1 MGEAKGAIV
10 YNEPHSEPFRRKEA
24 RVADSLGWRKKFA
37 VLVPSTNTSVQP
49 EFDAMRPPG
58 VTNHISRIRIPNI
71 PLRDDADFQRLIDLI
86 AAAQDEAVDSAM
98 SCEPDR
104 LVLGISAET
113 FWDGLKASRE
123 LKQRLEDRTRLPV
136 SMGSEACDAAFK
148 VLGIRRIAVV
158 TPYQPVGDRNV
169 VRFFEEA
176 GFEVRRIKGLCCDS
190 PVHIAHV
197 SEAQLRDALVELDG
211 DDIDGLVQVG
221 TNLAMARLAGSA
233 GLWLKRHVVAINTAI
248 YWHALRSSGIED
260 RVAGFGPLLE
270 RH

>member
-1 MGEAKGAIV
+1 MT
-10 YNEPHSEPFRRKEA
+10 
-24 RVADSLGWRKKFA
+24 DSLGWRQKFA

-49 EFDAMRPPG
+49 EFDDMRPPG

-71 PLRDDADFQRLIDLI
+71 PLHTDADFDRLIALI
-86 AAAQDEAVDSAM
+86 AEAQDEAVDSAM

-113 FWDGLKASRE
+113 FWDGLAASRR
-123 LKQRLEDRTRLPV
+123 LKAQLHERTGLPI
-136 SMGSEACDAAFK
+136 SMGSEACEAAFQT
-148 VLGIRRIAVV
+148 LGVRKIAVV

-176 GFEVRRIKGLCCDS
+176 GFEVKRIKGLRCES
-190 PVHIAHV
+190 PVKIAHV
-197 SEAQLRDALVELDG
+197 SEAQLRDALIELDG

-221 TNLAMARLAGSA
+221 TNLSMARLAGHA
-233 GLWLKRHVVAINTAI
+233 ETWLAKPVVAINTAI
-248 YWHALRSSGIED
+248 YWHALRQSGVTD
-260 RVAGFGPLLE
+260 RISGFGSLLE

>member
-1 MGEAKGAIV
+1 MT
-10 YNEPHSEPFRRKEA
+10 
-24 RVADSLGWRKKFA
+24 DSLGWRQKFA

-58 VTNHISRIRIPNI
+58 VTNHISRIKIPNM
-71 PLRDDADFQRLIDLI
+71 PLHSDADFQKLIEVI
-86 AAAQDEAVDSAM
+86 AAAQDEAVDSVM

-123 LKQRLEDRTRLPV
+123 LKTQLAERTGLPI

-148 VLGIRRIAVV
+148 TLGIKTISVI
-158 TPYQPVGDRNV
+158 TPYQEVGDRNV
-169 VRFFEEA
+169 QRFFEES
-176 GFEVRRIKGLCCDS
+176 GYKVKRIKGLKCES

-197 SEAQLRDALVELDG
+197 QESELRDALQEVDG
-211 DDIDGLVQVG
+211 DDIDGIIQVG
-221 TNLAMARLAGSA
+221 TNLAMARLAPQA
-233 GLWLKRHVVAINTAI
+233 ELWLRKPVVAINTAI
-248 YWHALRSSGIED
+248 FWHALRASGIED
-260 RVAGFGPLLE
+260 KVSGFGPLLE

>member
-1 MGEAKGAIV
+1 M
-10 YNEPHSEPFRRKEA
+10 P
-24 RVADSLGWRKKFA
+24 DSLGWRQKFA

-49 EFDAMRPPG
+49 EFDAMRPVG

-71 PLRDDADFQRLIDLI
+71 PLHTDEDFKRLIELI
-86 AAAQDEAVDSAM
+86 AGAQDEAVDAVM

-113 FWDGLKASRE
+113 FWDGLQASCD
-123 LKQRLEDRTRLPV
+123 LKKHLEDRTKLPV
-136 SMGSEACDAAFK
+136 SMGSEACAAAFQA
-148 VLGIRRIAVV
+148 LGMKRIAIV

-169 VRFFEEA
+169 ARFFEES
-176 GFEVRRIKGLCCDS
+176 GYEVRRIKGLRCES

-197 SEAQLRDALVELDG
+197 TEAQLRDALLELDG

-233 GLWLKRHVVAINTAI
+233 AQWMRRPVVAINTAI
-248 YWHALRSSGIED
+248 YWHALRSAGIQD
-260 RVAGFGPLLE
+260 KVAGFGPLLE
-270 RH
+270 TH